1 MHTVTVSTDRVIGLC
16 HPVRTPTLVATG
28 VPRTYVSGDYCGAGL
43 AAGPL
48 GHRRSV
54 TLWLERSRSGAASL
68 GELAVDVLAGLL
80 FGGQGHCG
88 RVEAPCAFRKGS
100 NYLNLQTR
108 PMSIANASSLWQ
120 QGEPAPSTPSAS

>member
-1 MHTVTVSTDRVIGLC
+1 M
-16 HPVRTPTLVATG
+16 RTPTLVATG
-28 VPRTYVSGDYCGAGL
+28 VPRTYVSCDYCGVGL

-100 NYLNLQTR
+100 YKAIGLGIVVGLVAALVALAVATC
-108 PMSIANASSLWQ
+108 
-120 QGEPAPSTPSAS
+120 GEDDFC